1 MRSWY
6 GEMNKK
12 LKSSFAIKLSF
23 LLVVLACIIMGQT
36 LLMLNYFCALILH
49 ELGHLIAIKKC
60 GYSVRSFTLS
70 MAGARLELN
79 DCVMA
84 HDEFEVAVA
93 GPATNI
99 VLALICIAFW
109 WLVPESYFFTAD
121 FAFVNLVLA
130 GFNMLPICS
139 LDGEKI
145 FDSVFMNKYS
155 KNKKHRI
162 KTIISVIFSLFF
174 ITFFIISLFFT
185 PNFYFLIFAIFF
197 FTSIF
202 KTENY
207 ENVFLKLKP
216 KKNVKPQKMNVIY
229 LPDDTTL
236 LQALKFLSPK
246 YITVFYI
253 DSRLVAEDKIVNL
266 LAQGENPTSLILDCV

>member
-1 MRSWY
+1 
-6 GEMNKK
+6 MNKR
-12 LKSSFAIKLSF
+12 LKSNFVIKLSF
-23 LLVVLACIIMGQT
+23 LLIVLSCILMGQAI
-36 LLMLNYFCALILH
+36 LLLNYLCALIMH

-79 DCVMA
+79 DSVMA

-99 VLALICIAFW
+99 VLALICVAFW

-121 FAFVNLVLA
+121 FVFVNLVLA
-130 GFNMLPICS
+130 GFNILPICS

-145 FDSVFMNKYS
+145 FDSILLNKYL

-162 KTIISVIFSLFF
+162 KTLISSIFSIFF
-174 ITFFIISLFFT
+174 AIFFVISLFFT
-185 PNFYFLIFAIFF
+185 PNFYFLMFAILF

-216 KKNVKPQKMNVIY
+216 KKNIKPQKMNVIY
-229 LPDDTTL
+229 LPDDATL
-236 LQALKFLSPK
+236 LQALKFMSPK

-266 LAQGENPTSLILDCV
+266 LAQGESPTALILDCV